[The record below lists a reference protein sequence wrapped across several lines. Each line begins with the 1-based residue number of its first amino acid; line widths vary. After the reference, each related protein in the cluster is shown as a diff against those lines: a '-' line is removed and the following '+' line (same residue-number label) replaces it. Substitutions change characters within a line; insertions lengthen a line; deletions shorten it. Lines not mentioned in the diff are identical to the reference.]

1 MNQENKHRDAS
12 AQTAVGGLLIERAVG
27 LHDKSWF
34 GTGGPASFFCE
45 PRTDDECR
53 QAFAFAAQ
61 SGLNYVILGLGAN
74 VLISDDGFDGLVIRP
89 RLEQIR
95 FEDEPEGSVLV
106 RAGAGVTMHRL
117 IKECL
122 ANNVTGL
129 EEFGGIPASVGGATR
144 MNLHYFGAAL
154 SDFVVAGRVMAC
166 ATGEVQTVDREW
178 FAFGYD
184 ESRLGG
190 GDYLL
195 LETTLRLKKVSDLD
209 AAYHRGRL
217 AEIIRHRVK
226 RYPSTRT
233 CGCFFRNF
241 HEHEIACEVNG
252 KKLPYVSYYLDK
264 LGIKGQ
270 LSVGGATVSHQH
282 ANMIVTADGATS
294 ADVIALAR
302 MMQEMVRE
310 EFGMVPQ
317 TECQLIG
324 FKEFP
329 LLT

>member
-1 MNQENKHRDAS
+1 MSQKDKHNNMDSRIPAG
-12 AQTAVGGLLIERAVG
+12 TLTVERAVG
-27 LHDKSWF
+27 LHDKTWF
-34 GTGGPASFFCE
+34 GTGGPATFFCE
-45 PRTDDECR
+45 PRTIEECR

-61 SGLNYVILGLGAN
+61 NEVPYFILGLGAN

-89 RLEQIR
+89 RLDQIS
-95 FEDEPEGSVLV
+95 FTGGLDDSVLV
-106 RAGAGVTMHRL
+106 CAGAGVTMHRL

-122 ANNVTGL
+122 ASNVTGL
-129 EEFGGIPASVGGATR
+129 EEFGGIPASIGGATR
-144 MNLHYFGAAL
+144 MNLHYFGATL

-166 ATGEVQTVDREW
+166 ATGEVHEADRDW

-190 GDYLL
+190 SDYLL
-195 LETTLRLKKVSDLD
+195 LEATLKLKKVSELD

-241 HEHEIACEVNG
+241 HEHEITCEING
-252 KKLPYVSYYLDK
+252 KKLPYVSYYLDR

-270 LSVGGATVSHQH
+270 LSVGGAMVSHQH
-282 ANMIVTADGATS
+282 ANMIVTAEGATS
-294 ADVIALAR
+294 ADVIDLAR
-302 MMQEMVRE
+302 LMQEMVSE
-310 EFGMVPQ
+310 TFDMVPQ

-324 FKEFP
+324 FKEYP
-329 LLT
+329 LLK

>member
-1 MNQENKHRDAS
+1 MSEKEKILG
-12 AQTAVGGLLIERAVG
+12 AVGSLSIERAVS
-27 LHDKSWF
+27 LCDKTWF
-34 GTGGPASFFCE
+34 GTGGAAAFFCE
-45 PRTDDECR
+45 PRTKQECR
-53 QAFAFAAQ
+53 DAFAVAAEN
-61 SGLNYVILGLGAN
+61 GLDCFILGLGAN

-89 RLEQIR
+89 RL
-95 FEDEPEGSVLV
+95 DEISFSQEGNDVALV
-106 RAGAGVTMHRL
+106 QAGAGVTMHRL

-154 SDFVVAGRVMAC
+154 SDFVVAGRVMEC
-166 ATGEVQTVDREW
+166 ATGTEQMVDRDW

-190 GDYLL
+190 GEYLL
-195 LETTLRLKKVSDLD
+195 LDATLKLKKVSELD

-241 HEHEIACEVNG
+241 HEHEITYEVNG
-252 KKLPYVSYYLDK
+252 KKLPYVSYYLDR

-270 LSVGGATVSHQH
+270 LSVGGAIVSHQH
-282 ANMIVTADGATS
+282 ANMIVTAEGATS

-302 MMQEMVRE
+302 TMQQMVRE

-324 FKEFP
+324 FNNYP
-329 LLT
+329 LFT